1 MKSTKDKEKRGRPR
15 LHTSWTAELLQERA
29 REYFNKCDSRTKQAV
44 TQDGIVNVSNPAPY
58 TIEGLCCYLGIT
70 VQTFR
75 NWRKN
80 DTDSGL
86 SEKAQMLH
94 QKITDNRVSGA
105 LDGTQNGSFARFM
118 LTNNNPD
125 EYREKVEVENSVSES
140 VQSILEMAV
149 GSWKNKL
156 KL

>member
-1 MKSTKDKEKRGRPR
+1 MAKREGVKRGRPR
-15 LHTSWTAELLQERA
+15 IHTEWTAELLAERA
-29 REYFNKCDSRTKQAV
+29 LAYFNKCDSRTKTVA
-44 TQDGIVNVSNPAPY
+44 TRDGLVDVSEPAPY
-58 TIEGLCCYLGIT
+58 TVEGLCCYLNIT

-75 NWRKN
+75 NWRKGE
-80 DTDSGL
+80 DA
-86 SEKAQMLH
+86 SELAQKARMLH
-94 QKITDNRVSGA
+94 QKITENRVSGA
-105 LDGTQNGSFARFM
+105 LEGTQNASFARFM

-125 EYREKVEVENSVSES
+125 EYREKVEVENSVSEQ